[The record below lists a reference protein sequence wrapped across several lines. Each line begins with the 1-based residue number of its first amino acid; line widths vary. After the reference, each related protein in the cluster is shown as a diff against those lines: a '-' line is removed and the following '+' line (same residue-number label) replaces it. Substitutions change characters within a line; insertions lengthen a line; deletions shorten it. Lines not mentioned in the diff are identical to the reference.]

1 MDKEL
6 IIVGA
11 GPAGCAAAYKAAKYG
26 LDTLI
31 IEKEEWP
38 RYKACGGALS
48 DRTTKILKKYDI
60 DLKAEIIK
68 SEINNF
74 KFRFKNNVEFEFNYN
89 KVPIKLVDRSAFDD
103 FMVRKAEK
111 AGAEFVPKN
120 RVLNL
125 KEKDEKVWIETEKGN
140 YQSQYLIAADGANSK
155 ISNYLNFDQSN
166 ISYKGIAMEAE
177 VERDKLSFDNFKNQ
191 ITINFNYLADG
202 YAWLFPKNNY
212 LSIGLG
218 IMRYKK
224 INIKEIF
231 NNYLNDLGVEIKDNQ
246 ILIQAHPI
254 PIYSSKNTMNRGS
267 DRILLAGD
275 AAHLADA
282 FIGEGI
288 FYALSSGFAA
298 AESII
303 ETKNSELPI
312 KDIYQDK
319 LDSSIISELQAAEK
333 IASLFYNNQQIVRF
347 ILSKR
352 KDLLTTFMNAVQ
364 GVESYRELSSLFN
377 FLKKLVKL

>member
-1 MDKEL
+1 L
-6 IIVGA
+6 IYQIE
-11 GPAGCAAAYKAAKYG
+11 YG
-26 LDTLI
+26 RPDV
-31 IEKEEWP
+31 
-38 RYKACGGALS
+38 
-48 DRTTKILKKYDI
+48 D
-60 DLKAEIIK
+60 
-68 SEINNF
+68 SEAVIN
-74 KFRFKNNVEFEFNYN
+74 
-89 KVPIKLVDRSAFDD
+89 
-103 FMVRKAEK
+103 
-111 AGAEFVPKN
+111 KN
-120 RVLNL
+120 RVLKL

-231 NNYLNDLGVEIKDNQ
+231 YNYLNDLGVEIKDNQ

-319 LDSSIISELQAAEK
+319 LDRSIISELQAAEK